1 MFHSALGADFVW
13 NEIFLFVSAVRDRS
27 SPGAG
32 FVWEK
37 IVWGIRFVCGPVFC
51 VGRIFVALAPG
62 AGFLFFGTKYYCVCG
77 LRPFG
82 SGSRFWSYTVR
93 DHLALK
99 EKQGVDVVTAALT
112 SVRNALQKPETVYDL
127 RRLLLTSRPWVEQP
141 GHLPTKRRTITQ
153 PFKAFKVVTVR
164 AGLGANALM
173 FTVRLIAIDVA

>member
-1 MFHSALGADFVW
+1 MYTSGTVW
-13 NEIFLFVSAVRDRS
+13 L
-27 SPGAG
+27 
-32 FVWEK
+32 W
-37 IVWGIRFVCGPVFC
+37 GPVLC
-51 VGRIFVALAPG
+51 LGRIFVGSAPG

-93 DHLALK
+93 DRLALK

-127 RRLLLTSRPWVEQP
+127 RRLLLTSRPWFEQP
-141 GHLPTKRRTITQ
+141 GRLPKKRRTITQ
-153 PFKAFKVVTVR
+153 PFKAFKVVKVR

-173 FTVRLIAIDVA
+173 FTVRLIAIDVAYQGISPGLVAAETLGVSK

>member
-1 MFHSALGADFVW
+1 MFHSAPGADFVW
-13 NEIFLFVSAVRDRS
+13 NKIFLFVSAVRDRS

-32 FVWEK
+32 FVSEK
-37 IVWGIRFVCGPVFC
+37 IVWGIRFVWGPVLC
-51 VGRIFVALAPG
+51 LGRIFVALAPG

-127 RRLLLTSRPWVEQP
+127 RRLLLTSRPWFEQP
-141 GHLPTKRRTITQ
+141 GHLPTKRQTITQ
-153 PFKAFKVVTVR
+153 PFWM
-164 AGLGANALM
+164 N
-173 FTVRLIAIDVA
+173 